1 MKPVIIFSTVLLM
14 IINRF
19 SEAMPCC
26 VTKDSEEVSSLSATE
41 TSLRIIRVQMGNQDG
56 DGMDGGFLGHQNLGG
71 GRFKFKFCFLEEN
84 RCCETENLNTD
95 DDNWEKG
102 HVNYFV
108 GQQIDEC
115 ENFPLAYEGN
125 QHDLYKRVAK
135 MGFF

>member
-1 MKPVIIFSTVLLM
+1 MSQVDSGQKFLV
-14 IINRF
+14 
-19 SEAMPCC
+19 CC
-26 VTKDSEEVSSLSATE
+26 VGPFYGKYG
-41 TSLRIIRVQMGNQDG
+41 LRIIRIQMGNQDG

-84 RCCETENLNTD
+84 RCCQTENLNTD

-108 GQQIDEC
+108 GHQIDAC

-125 QHDLYKRVAK
+125 QH
-135 MGFF
+135 